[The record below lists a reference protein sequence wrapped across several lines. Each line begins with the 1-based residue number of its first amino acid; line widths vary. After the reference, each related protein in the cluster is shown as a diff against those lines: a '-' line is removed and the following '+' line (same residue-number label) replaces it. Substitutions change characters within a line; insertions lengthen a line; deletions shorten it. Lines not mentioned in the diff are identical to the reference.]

1 MNEETKDALNQF
13 LKDMIEGLESG
24 AKFAGEQIPIL
35 LHEILYW
42 GFAKSFIFFSAGVV
56 LFIFGICFLKKAWR
70 NIPNLKNEIQQKLDE
85 EFKKSGKS
93 LRDFCIGRRNGDISN
108 SAWRSYY
115 SPFGDYRVE
124 PVADGFGIFAAY
136 LIPCFCIVVSL
147 PLVFTNLTWLQVAV
161 APRLYLLEYASNLI
175 K

>member
-13 LKDMIEGLESG
+13 LKNMLEGLESG
-24 AKFAGEQIPIL
+24 ARFAGEQIPIL

-42 GFAKSFIFFSAGVV
+42 GFAKSFIFFSTGVV
-56 LFIFGICFLKKAWR
+56 LFIFGVCLLKKAWK
-70 NIPNLKNEIQQKLDE
+70 NIPNLKNEIQRKLDE

-93 LRDFCIGRRNGDISN
+93 LRDFCGGRRDGDISN
-108 SAWRSYY
+108 FAWRSDYVH
-115 SPFGDYRVE
+115 GGYRVE
-124 PVADGFGIFAAY
+124 PIADAVPIVAAY
-136 LIPCFCIVVSL
+136 FIPCFLIVVAL
-147 PLVFTNLTWLQVAV
+147 PLIFKNLAWLQIAV